1 MMRFGAN
8 RTIELALVYN
18 LFMDALTEIP
28 RVGGE
33 MELEIT
39 DVAYRGSG
47 IARREGVV
55 VFVPGTLP
63 EEVAKVRIT
72 GSGKRFLTGE
82 VLEILKPSPD
92 RIAPCCRLADGTH
105 VPGCVYDHAAY
116 SAEVALKDAQLRN
129 FLRKLVTDNEGVFL
143 PPAPSPLPLHYR
155 NKAVFHVQNGPDG
168 ALRAGYLGDD
178 NRTVIDIPSCP
189 LADEAINAAWAQL
202 RAEGKLHDG
211 DSVTFRHT
219 KADGVVSWIGR
230 PSEKARWLTED
241 SGVGPVLVPL
251 DGFFQVNPPV
261 ADALVADVRAWV
273 AEAARETGATRLLD
287 LYCGVGVF
295 GLAAARDGIAEVVG
309 VESGRNAV
317 AAARRNARNLGTTH
331 ATFHCETAAEA
342 ARKDFHCADLSR
354 TIAVVDPPRSGMERA
369 AAEALAK
376 AGPPAIVYV
385 SCDPAT
391 LTRDLGIFTAHGY
404 AVRRARVFDM
414 FPRTLHFESA
424 VLLCR

>member
-1 MMRFGAN
+1 MIKGMQHLHGAN
-8 RTIELALVYN
+8 VALC
-18 LFMDALTEIP
+18 
-28 RVGGE
+28 VGGE
-33 MELEIT
+33 FELEII

-47 IARREGVV
+47 IARQEGVV
-55 VFVPGTLP
+55 VFIPGTLP
-63 EEVAKVRIT
+63 GEVAKVRIT
-72 GSGKRFLTGE
+72 GSGKRFFTGE
-82 VLEILKPSPD
+82 VVEILKPSPD
-92 RIAPCCRLADGTH
+92 RIASCCRLADGTR

-116 SAEVALKDAQLRN
+116 NAEVSLKDAQLRN

-143 PPAPSPLPLHYR
+143 LPVPSPLPLHYR
-155 NKAVFHVQNGPDG
+155 NKAVFHVQKGSDG
-168 ALRAGYLGDD
+168 VLRAGYLGDD

-202 RAEGKLHDG
+202 RAEGKLRDG

-230 PSEKARWLTED
+230 PGEKTRWLTED
-241 SGVGPVLVPL
+241 SAAGPVLVPP
-251 DGFFQVNPPV
+251 DGFFQVNPQV
-261 ADALVADVRAWV
+261 ADLLVTDVRTWIT
-273 AEAARETGATRLLD
+273 EAARDTGATWLLD

-295 GLAAARDGIAEVVG
+295 GLAAAMDGIAEVVG